1 MVHHPETPPPGLS
14 CECAGWGHTP
24 CWVSHLCPSVALG
37 RLPHLSDL
45 CFLLPGMRTILFL
58 PGDLAGV
65 RMLKGLSIRKHATSS
80 DSLTLGIF
88 VGHVAE
94 GERQP
99 AAGPAWTASCVS
111 LHRLLCNLT
120 LSSGDRSCWHPASS
134 QIPVS

>member
-1 MVHHPETPPPGLS
+1 
-14 CECAGWGHTP
+14 
-24 CWVSHLCPSVALG
+24 
-37 RLPHLSDL
+37 
-45 CFLLPGMRTILFL
+45 
-58 PGDLAGV
+58 
-65 RMLKGLSIRKHATSS
+65 MLKGLSIRKHATSS

-120 LSSGDRSCWHPASS
+120 LSSGDRSLILRYDTLRVLLVCSCCF
-134 QIPVS
+134 